1 MKRHKMRRG
10 VTLMEILV
18 AVFVLSMTIVTTT
31 AMFSSSAL
39 LRTRSGGYSRAATLV
54 NRKLEQVRKLDATQL
69 TSSGLI
75 AAGVVDTNAG
85 TGPNYTFTTVDQL
98 TNELSL
104 GTGTLSLT
112 NAGTDLARVDVTI
125 SWKSY
130 RGKVESVSAAT
141 YVADKRA
148 WKEP

>member
-1 MKRHKMRRG
+1 MKRHKLRRG
-10 VTLMEILV
+10 VTLIEIMV

-54 NRKLEQVRKLDATQL
+54 NRKLEQIRKLDVTQL

-75 AAGVVDTNAG
+75 AAGVIDPNSG

-98 TNELSL
+98 TNDLTL
-104 GTGTLSLT
+104 GTGTLSVT

-141 YVADKRA
+141 FLADKRV
-148 WKEP
+148 WREP